1 MKGINFFAVGAT
13 TLVVVA
19 CLTKTGAAEEG
30 FMGKAADKIKH
41 AVGLVTTE
49 EAAKREAY
57 EEGLNAVKQGEG
69 MMKHAK
75 EKIGEIFHHKVK
87 EPTEDAVEVGKRMA
101 QEQAE
106 AAKTQ
111 GQGIY
116 ETIKEKVTAPFHSA
130 KDKGQEAMK
139 GVQERAGAS
148 AEYAT
153 QAAEEA
159 RRQTIHGYEEAKA
172 KIEEAVQEGQNTIR
186 KMRENVEHVLE
197 QQKIKAEGAYETV
210 KGKAGETVEQAKQYA
225 HDVKERGEEG
235 LAYATGAKD
244 EATGETLVG
253 SATRKVKEAL
263 GAEHHEKTTMEK
275 VAEKGKE
282 AMDRVKVRWVGH
294 GEGRRWTVGK
304 RYEVYV

>member
-1 MKGINFFAVGAT
+1 MKHINFFAVGAT
-13 TLVVVA
+13 ILVVVA

-30 FMGKAADKIKH
+30 FMGKAADKIKQ
-41 AVGLVTTE
+41 AVGLETTE

-57 EEGLNAVKQGEG
+57 EQGMNAVKQGEG
-69 MMKHAK
+69 MMEHAK
-75 EKIGEIFHHKVK
+75 EKVGELFHHKVK
-87 EPTEDAVEVGKRMA
+87 EPTEDAMEAGKRKA

-106 AAKTQ
+106 AAKAQ

-116 ETIKEKVTAPFHSA
+116 ETIKEKVSAPFHSA
-130 KDKGQEAMK
+130 NYKGQEAVK
-139 GVQERAGAS
+139 GAQERAGAS
-148 AEYAT
+148 AGYAT

-172 KIEEAVQEGQNTIR
+172 KIEEAIQEGQNTIR
-186 KMRENVEHVLE
+186 QMRENVEHVLE

-235 LAYATGAKD
+235 LAHATGVKH
-244 EATGETLVG
+244 ETLVG
-253 SATRKVKEAL
+253 SATRKVKEAF

-275 VAEKGKE
+275 VTEKGKE

-294 GEGRRWTVGK
+294 GDGWGRAVANER
-304 RYEVYV
+304 